1 MGEITTYDVESFTLG
16 VKDAT
21 NKIVFKTID
30 DMNCAYKDLDNGND
44 LQIKKDGVVT
54 KLLHQMIASK
64 VYDGTILFCALVGG
78 N

>member
-1 MGEITTYDVESFTLG
+1 MTITTYDVDSFVLG
-16 VKDAT
+16 TKDKT
-21 NKIVFKTID
+21 NNIVFKTIE
-30 DMNCAYKDLDNGND
+30 DMNSAYKDLDNGND

-54 KLLHQMIASK
+54 KLLHQMIATK